1 MKFLDIDCIL
11 RSFSFQNLSKFQ
23 DIFVKN
29 ITRVRMALRV
39 VTSVRATS
47 VSVLLVGKVTN
58 VTKVSVTS
66 T

>member
-11 RSFSFQNLSKFQ
+11 RSFSFRKLSKFQ
-23 DIFVKN
+23 EIFVKN
-29 ITRVRMALRV
+29 ITHVRMALRV
-39 VTSVRATS
+39 VTTVRATS

>member
-23 DIFVKN
+23 EIFVKN
-29 ITRVRMALRV
+29 ITRVRMALSV

>member
-23 DIFVKN
+23 KIFVKN

>member
-1 MKFLDIDCIL
+1 MKFLDIDYIL

-23 DIFVKN
+23 EIFVKS

>member
-23 DIFVKN
+23 EICVKS
-29 ITRVRMALRV
+29 ITHVRMALRV

>member
-23 DIFVKN
+23 EIFVKN

-58 VTKVSVTS
+58 ATKVSVTS

>member
-1 MKFLDIDCIL
+1 MMKFLDIDYIL

-23 DIFVKN
+23 EIFVKS

-58 VTKVSVTS
+58 VT
-66 T
+66 